1 MDVPRLIARP
11 QGGLAN
17 RMRVITSFQTL
28 ARCSGRVF
36 ELCWAPSDG
45 WSDEDLNILFENS
58 FPRVPLDEFE
68 RYCHNGLALHEAV
81 VAHGT
86 DIYAFVAQAKSAE
99 AEGEN
104 VATHFFSTLP
114 QRYYRA

>member
-1 MDVPRLIARP
+1 MVRKRKVRERCPTLSLLSRKRVPLILSAGRSGPNRPSMDIPRLIVRP

-45 WSDEDLNILFENS
+45 WSDEDLNLLFENS
-58 FPRVPLDEFE
+58 FPRVPLD
-68 RYCHNGLALHEAV
+68 
-81 VAHGT
+81 
-86 DIYAFVAQAKSAE
+86 
-99 AEGEN
+99 
-104 VATHFFSTLP
+104 
-114 QRYYRA
+114 